1 VRTLNKRLF
10 TGAVLAAILLPLIW
24 LPTLIFSGF
33 VLAAL
38 FISTFELNR
47 MYLRGRSAPPY
58 WYVLGYVYVLAVY
71 VVTLAIVIY
80 GANPL
85 WFMIVVGTLLGVVQM
100 SLVFEPKMTYAIGGK
115 MFLSSLYIAMAWAAL
130 VFIKDQGIAVLF
142 YLLLITLFTDMFAYF
157 IGMRY
162 GKHKMAPNVS
172 PKKSWEGAVGGS
184 FVAVIIATTQGLYT
198 NVFDLSTNVRTLI
211 LLIVVSAIVSVC
223 GQLGDLM
230 FSKLK
235 RDHNIKDFSNLMPG
249 HGGILDRFDSTLFA
263 GFALFIVLM
272 VERLL

>member
-1 VRTLNKRLF
+1 
-10 TGAVLAAILLPLIW
+10 
-24 LPTLIFSGF
+24 
-33 VLAAL
+33 
-38 FISTFELNR
+38 

>member
-1 VRTLNKRLF
+1 MRTLNKRLF